1 MYNVMMIAGLSVLLS
16 AGAAAQPVLSGSLGR
31 DLSAL
36 RLGPAAPASQ
46 PPMHADASLFETAA
60 GAEKTSA
67 GMAAL
72 YSLVL
77 PGAGEMYVGGFDAG
91 KYPLIA
97 EGALWLTY
105 GTMQYYGTWMRD
117 DARHFA
123 SVHAGL
129 TNSSADDQF
138 YVDVSNFANTFDY
151 NEKKLRDRSLDK
163 LYTTPATAWQWDS
176 DANRDQFR
184 TQRVSADRVFNNA
197 RFVVG
202 ALLVNRIISAINAA
216 RLARQFNRSLDSG
229 LGAWRIESSML
240 GPDGVQV
247 ALVRTF

>member
-1 MYNVMMIAGLSVLLS
+1 MYNIMMIAVFTVVLT
-16 AGAAAQPVLSGSLGR
+16 ADAAAQPVLSGSLGR
-31 DLSAL
+31 DLAAL
-36 RLGPAAPASQ
+36 QVRSAAPASQ
-46 PPMHADASLFETAA
+46 SGMHADASLFEGASP
-60 GAEKTSA
+60 AEKKSA

-105 GTMQYYGTWMRD
+105 GTMQYYGAWMRD
-117 DARHFA
+117 DARQFA

-129 TNSSADDQF
+129 ANPSADDQF

-163 LYTTPATAWQWDS
+163 LYTTPATSWQWDS

-202 ALLVNRIISAINAA
+202 ALIVNRVISAINAA
-216 RLARQFNRSLDSG
+216 RLARQFNRAIDSG
-229 LGAWRIESSML
+229 LGAWRIESSIL
-240 GPDGVQV
+240 GADGVQV